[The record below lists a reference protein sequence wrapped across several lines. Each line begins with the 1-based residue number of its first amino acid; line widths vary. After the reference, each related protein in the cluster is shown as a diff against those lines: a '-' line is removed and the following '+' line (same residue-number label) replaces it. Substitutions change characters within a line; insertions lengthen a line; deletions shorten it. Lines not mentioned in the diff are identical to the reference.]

1 LGGGQAAQEAPAE
14 MVAEMK
20 EAAARAEMVAEMKEV
35 AARAVPFL

>member
-1 LGGGQAAQEAPAE
+1 